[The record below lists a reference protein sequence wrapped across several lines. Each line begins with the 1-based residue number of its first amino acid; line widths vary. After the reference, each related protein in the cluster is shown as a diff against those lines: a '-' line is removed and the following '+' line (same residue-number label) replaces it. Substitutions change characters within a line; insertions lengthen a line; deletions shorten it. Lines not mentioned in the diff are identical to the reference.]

1 MEKLIAEF
9 SIGLFFW
16 QSLIFLIILFVLKR
30 YAWKPILSAVKQ
42 REETIKGSL
51 EEARKVKKEMAD
63 LQSENKKVLK
73 EAYQQRDEILRVANH
88 SSAQIINTAKEEAR
102 VEAQKILQNAYS
114 DIEAEKQNALSEL
127 KSHVGQIAVL
137 IVGKVLEENLSDQK
151 KQQRLI
157 ENLLKDVSLN

>member
-1 MEKLIAEF
+1 MEKLITEF

-51 EEARKVKKEMAD
+51 EEARKVKKEMAN

-73 EAYQQRDEILRVANH
+73 EAYQQRDEILRLANN
-88 SSAQIINTAKEEAR
+88 SSARIINSAREEAKT
-102 VEAQKILQNAYS
+102 EAQKILQDAYS
-114 DIEAEKQNALSEL
+114 DIEVEKQNALSDL
-127 KSHVGQIAVL
+127 KSYVGEIAVL
-137 IVGKVLEENLSDQK
+137 IAGKVLEADLSDQK
-151 KQQRLI
+151 KQQRLV
-157 ENLLKDVSLN
+157 ENLLKDISLN

>member
-1 MEKLIAEF
+1 MEKLITEF

-73 EAYQQRDEILRVANH
+73 EAYQQRDEILRLANN
-88 SSAQIINTAKEEAR
+88 SSAQIINSAKEEAR
-102 VEAQKILQNAYS
+102 LEAQKILQNAYS
-114 DIEAEKQNALSEL
+114 DIEAEKQNALSDL
-127 KSHVGQIAVL
+127 KGHVGEIALL
-137 IVGKVLEENLSDQK
+137 IAKKVLEDDLSDDK
-151 KQQRLI
+151 KQQKLI
-157 ENLLKDVSLN
+157 ENLLKDFSLN

>member
-1 MEKLIAEF
+1 MEKLITEF